1 MQATSDVVRFSRPT
15 IFEDYAMTNFSSLPK
30 LGVGLNY
37 QPGLRTALEAIGDLI
52 DFFEISPDLLCR
64 ERLRDG
70 ERELEYHPAL
80 LDAALGSTADRP
92 LVVHGLGL
100 SIGSASGWN
109 EGYLRILDELHAR
122 RPFLW
127 HSEHLAFLLT
137 TGASGEPLHTGVPL
151 PLPFTEEALALLA
164 PRAEALVSRYNA
176 PFLLENFTYYLP
188 GLPSDGGRDE
198 VAFLNDLMERS
209 GCGLL
214 LDLYN
219 FYCNAVNFRF
229 DPYAALSRLRLDR
242 VVEIHIAGGAAH
254 DGFQLDVHSKT
265 APEPVWEL
273 LEWVAPRAPNLAGI
287 VYEVLEQ
294 ALTLVGVD
302 GIRSQLARA
311 REVWELHCAADGRR
325 RAYAAV

>member
-1 MQATSDVVRFSRPT
+1 
-15 IFEDYAMTNFSSLPK
+15 MTTFSSLPK

-37 QPGLRTALEAIGDLI
+37 QPGLRAALGSLEDLI

-64 ERLRDG
+64 ERVQDG
-70 ERELEYHPAL
+70 ERALDYHPAL
-80 LDAALGSTADRP
+80 LDEALRSTAGYP
-92 LVVHGLGL
+92 LVAHGLGL
-100 SIGSASGWN
+100 SIGSVAGWN
-109 EGYLRILDELHAR
+109 EGYLRILDELSAR

-137 TGASGEPLHTGVPL
+137 TDAAGRPLHTGVPL
-151 PLPFTEEALALLA
+151 PLPFTEEALALLT
-164 PRAEALVSRYNA
+164 PRAAALGSRYA
-176 PFLLENFTYYLP
+176 TPFLLENFTYYLP
-188 GLPSDGGRDE
+188 DLPSDDGRDE
-198 VAFLNDLMERS
+198 VAFLNDLTERS

-242 VVEIHIAGGAAH
+242 VIEIHIAGGATH

-265 APEPVWEL
+265 TPEPVWEL
-273 LEWVAPRAPNLAGI
+273 LEWVAPRAPHLAGV
-287 VYEVLEQ
+287 VYEVMEQ

-311 REVWELHCAADGRR
+311 RDVWDKYCGADGRR
-325 RAYAAV
+325 RAYATS

>member
-1 MQATSDVVRFSRPT
+1 
-15 IFEDYAMTNFSSLPK
+15 MTTFSSLPK

-37 QPGLRTALEAIGDLI
+37 QPGLQAALESLGDLI

-64 ERLRDG
+64 ERVRDG
-70 ERELEYHPAL
+70 ERALDYHPAL
-80 LDAALGSTADRP
+80 LDEALQSTAGRP
-92 LVVHGLGL
+92 LVAHGLGL
-100 SIGSASGWN
+100 SIGSVAGWN
-109 EGYLRILDELHAR
+109 EGYLRILDELSAR

-137 TGASGEPLHTGVPL
+137 TDADGRPLHTGVPL
-151 PLPFTEEALALLA
+151 PLPFTEEALALLT
-164 PRAEALVSRYNA
+164 PRAAALGSRYAA

-188 GLPSDGGRDE
+188 DLPSDNGRDE
-198 VAFLNDLMERS
+198 VAFLNDLTERS

-242 VVEIHIAGGAAH
+242 VIEIHIAGGATH

-265 APEPVWEL
+265 TPEPVWEL
-273 LEWVAPRAPNLAGI
+273 LEWVAPRAPHLAGV
-287 VYEVLEQ
+287 VYEVMEQ

-311 REVWELHCAADGRR
+311 HDVWDKYCAADGRR
-325 RAYAAV
+325 RAHATS